1 MSYTL
6 ANPFFE
12 KGNISSNKKN
22 AKEAGKDIWNKFS
35 KNVKNYTPNFYFSVK
50 NEESG
55 KYYHFKVSEQI
66 SDNNKVAMKIK
77 ALPKEK
83 VNKEALK
90 NFVNTDNYDEES
102 SMDSSQHGGSHKY
115 KKHDL
120 NSDDDSSSSS
130 DSSSDDYKIKKSR
143 RKSKGL
149 KLIYSPGIYNVP
161 TIGLP
166 IISSSV
172 VPNVTLVGSTLIPSI
187 NTSLTGVSFP
197 YF

>member
-1 MSYTL
+1 MSFTL

-22 AKEAGKDIWNKFS
+22 PKEAGKDIWNKFS

-55 KYYHFKVSEQI
+55 KMYHFKVSEKL
-66 SDNNKVAMKIK
+66 SGDNKVAMKIK
-77 ALPKEK
+77 ALSKDK
-83 VNKEALK
+83 VNKDALN
-90 NFVNTDNYDEES
+90 NFVNTKNYDDES
-102 SMDSSQHGGSHKY
+102 SIDSSQHGGSHKY

-120 NSDDDSSSSS
+120 KSDDDSSSSS
-130 DSSSDDYKIKKSR
+130 SSSDDYKIKNSR

-149 KLIYSPGIYNVP
+149 KLIYSPGIYNVA

-172 VPNVTLVGSTLIPSI
+172 VPNVTLVGSTLFPSVG
-187 NTSLTGVSFP
+187 SSVAYLS
-197 YF
+197 